1 MKVMEKKKK
10 PTKTLACS
18 HALAVDVSGV
28 IGRQIRYAALPF
40 DKEHILPSLT
50 VWFGFL
56 GGGLLLLLF
65 CSVLLFW
72 FFLKKVTSFG
82 NGNITLSYHLRAWYV
97 ISPLEPLCHSSIS
110 F

>member
-56 GGGLLLLLF
+56 GGGICCCCCFALF
-65 CSVLLFW
+65 CCSG
-72 FFLKKVTSFG
+72 FF
-82 NGNITLSYHLRAWYV
+82 
-97 ISPLEPLCHSSIS
+97 
-110 F
+110 